1 MLNSKKLIKQNQ
13 LTELNNFLLQVK
25 QAFITDDFEF
35 ANEPE
40 KIIDNKFPLQEI
52 IENTIPQ
59 IKQDQIKQA
68 TLQPQDDIQNLLSGL
83 TTLLEKN
90 LQESHNLYQIFQSN
104 KQFNSKCQDSN
115 SSFQYQKEENIEAL
129 QEDIKLNEIKLLQMQ
144 NSRLLNKIESLNEQI
159 AQFESDL
166 HENSKDYR
174 QLVSLINSTYCIQ
187 RIQYMVQQ
195 NTITILGK
203 GNDEEIEQGVFV
215 IVDDQ
220 IILSPSYLDENK
232 MILDISQILDV
243 TYKNDFQIIIHYN
256 EGKLILIMEN
266 QQDFAKIDLSL
277 WSTMRRNACLN
288 SDKLFENSLFERPFR
303 QEINIDFKKLKE
315 QLFNIIPQME
325 QESKQQQQQQQYQ
338 QQQQQQFT
346 LNIKGSDHFTE
357 VHQSSNIQVQSQQS
371 PELKGTQPKQL
382 IQVNQQTKL
391 QHALLQLKQG
401 FCMIKYSEGQRKPN
415 IKIIYLT
422 ENEQYIKWKDELQ
435 PFDQKNTSEQKS
447 IQISQIKEVKDKAQG
462 SGFEK
467 FKKYRQGKESLGIT
481 IIAKRNLELDA
492 PKQEIK
498 DLFLDC
504 LKILLDN
511 KQNNKFELK
520 SKK

>member
-1 MLNSKKLIKQNQ
+1 MLNSKKLIKSNHKASIYYRCTSQIVQ
-13 LTELNNFLLQVK
+13 K
-25 QAFITDDFEF
+25 KDFQF
-35 ANEPE
+35 TNEPVN
-40 KIIDNKFPLQEI
+40 INDNKFPLQEI

-59 IKQDQIKQA
+59 IKQDQIKQPIS
-68 TLQPQDDIQNLLSGL
+68 QPSDDIQNLLQDL
-83 TTLLEKN
+83 TSLLEKN

-104 KQFNSKCQDSN
+104 KQFNSRGQDSN
-115 SSFQYQKEENIEAL
+115 SSFQENIEGL
-129 QEDIKLNEIKLLQMQ
+129 QEDIKQNEIRLLQMQ
-144 NSRLLNKIESLNEQI
+144 NSRLLNKIETLNEQI

-166 HENSKDYR
+166 HENSQDYR

-187 RIQYMVQQ
+187 RIQYIVQQ
-195 NTITILGK
+195 NEIAILGK

-232 MILDISQILDV
+232 MILDISQIVDV
-243 TYKNDFQIIIHYN
+243 TYKNDFQIIIHYK

-266 QQDFAKIDLSL
+266 QQDFSKIDLSL
-277 WSTMRRNACLN
+277 WSIMRKNVCLN

-303 QEINIDFKKLKE
+303 QEINIDYKKLKE
-315 QLFNIIPQME
+315 QLSNIIPQME
-325 QESKQQQQQQQYQ
+325 QDSK
-338 QQQQQQFT
+338 QQFT
-346 LNIKGSDHFTE
+346 LNIKNSDHFTE
-357 VHQSSNIQVQSQQS
+357 AHQNSNILIQSQQS
-371 PELKGTQPKQL
+371 PELKGIQPKQM
-382 IQVNQQTKL
+382 IQINQQTKL

-447 IQISQIKEVKDKAQG
+447 IQISQIKEIKDKAQG
-462 SGFEK
+462 SGFDK

-498 DLFLDC
+498 DLFLEC
-504 LKILLDN
+504 LKILQEN

-520 SKK
+520 NKK